1 MFCSLGGCLGE
12 TDISRTEVDNRMLV
26 FKLERN
32 NGSVVLVP
40 TLYSFTE
47 LLRAIQLGVPYHVTM
62 GDKWRPRI
70 QKCCW

>member
-1 MFCSLGGCLGE
+1 MFCSLGGCVGG
-12 TDISRTEVDNRMLV
+12 TDISRTEVNHRMLV
-26 FKLERN
+26 SKLKRN
-32 NGSVVLVP
+32 KGSVVLVP

-70 QKCCW
+70 